1 MGTCSLIHEHIKDL
15 NLVFKQV
22 SETLKNDGIFFVSK
36 LHPFK
41 QYSGSKASYETE
53 EGTQDLATHVHHISK
68 YITVAEGNGLKL
80 MELKKWFDED
90 NKSEIPRLTGFVFQ
104 N

>member
-1 MGTCSLIHEHIKDL
+1 VL
-15 NLVFKQV
+15 
-22 SETLKNDGIFFVSK
+22 
-36 LHPFK
+36 
-41 QYSGSKASYETE
+41 
-53 EGTQDLATHVHHISK
+53 HISE